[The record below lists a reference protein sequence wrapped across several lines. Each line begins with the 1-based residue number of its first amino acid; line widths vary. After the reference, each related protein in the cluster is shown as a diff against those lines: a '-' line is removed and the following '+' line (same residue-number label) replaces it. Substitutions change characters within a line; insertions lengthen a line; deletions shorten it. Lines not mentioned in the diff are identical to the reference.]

1 MSQTTTKKGG
11 LHYAWIVM
19 AGCCL
24 IQAGQLGIIMNCGG
38 IFLAPVA
45 ETIGCGRG
53 DLAIYMTIQ
62 AWALAFTM
70 PLVGKWLP
78 TKNIN
83 VLMTVAAIAD
93 GLGFVAMSQ
102 LTAPWMWWI
111 DAVVIGVASAFL
123 FFMPVPMMIQ
133 NWFAKKKGLALGIA
147 TCFSGIGGAILSPI
161 LTTLIASTGWQ
172 TAYIVGGVVSMVL
185 TIPVTAFVIKF
196 KPADKG
202 MLPYGAEEVS
212 EADIEAAKQK
222 QAAAANRGIST
233 QLGWKSGIIFIVFF
247 IGGFMSLAT
256 SFTNHLPGLANS
268 LGYASAAIGL
278 LASCNMIGN
287 MVGKLVLGPLS
298 DKIGVKK
305 AVGVG
310 YTVVFIGLALVLVG
324 GGNPVALYLGAA
336 FYGVGFSVATLFL
349 PLIVAEIVGKRDYA
363 KIYSYATSG
372 NAFIGSLGVTICG
385 FCFDFTG
392 SYFGALAFIVVA
404 LIIAILLIVAGY
416 VRSKQVMPIA
426 DAEAEKAELEAAAQT
441 AAPTVKGAA
450 TQNA

>member
-1 MSQTTTKKGG
+1 MSQSTSTAKKGG
-11 LHYAWIVM
+11 LHYAWIIMV
-19 AGCCL
+19 ACCF

-38 IFLAPVA
+38 IFLQPVSA
-45 ETIGCGRG
+45 SIGCGRG

-62 AWALAFTM
+62 AWALALTM

-83 VLMTVAAIAD
+83 VLMTGAAVID
-93 GLGFVAMSQ
+93 GAAFALMSQ
-102 LTAPWMWWI
+102 LTAPWMWWV
-111 DAVVIGVASAFL
+111 DAAIIGVASAFL
-123 FFMPVPMMIQ
+123 FFAPVPMMIQ

-161 LTTLIASTGWQ
+161 LAALIASAGWQ

-185 TIPVTAFVIKF
+185 TIPFTAFVIKF

-202 MLPYGAEEVS
+202 MLPYGAEEGAMS
-212 EADIEAAKQK
+212 EAVAQK
-222 QAAAANRGIST
+222 KEAAAAERGIST

-287 MVGKLVLGPLS
+287 MAGKLILGPLS

-305 AVGVG
+305 SVGLG
-310 YTVVFIGLALVLVG
+310 YAVVFVGLALVLLG
-324 GGNPVALYLGAA
+324 GGNTFALYLGAA

-349 PLIVAEIVGKRDYA
+349 PLIVAEIVGKKDYP

-372 NAFIGSLGVTICG
+372 NAFIGSLGIPICG

-404 LIIAILLIVAGY
+404 LVIAILLIVAGY
-416 VRSKQVMPIA
+416 VRSKQVMPL
-426 DAEAEKAELEAAAQT
+426 AEAEDEKQASLKT
-441 AAPTVKGAA
+441 A
-450 TQNA
+450 TQHV

>member
-1 MSQTTTKKGG
+1 MSDTTKKRGI
-11 LHYAWIVM
+11 HYAWIVM
-19 AGCCL
+19 IGCCF

-38 IFLAPVA
+38 IFLQPVSEA
-45 ETIGCGRG
+45 IGCGRG

-62 AWALAFTM
+62 AWGLAITM

-83 VLMTVAAIAD
+83 VLMTTAAIVD
-93 GLGFVAMSQ
+93 GLAFALMSQ
-102 LTAPWMWWI
+102 LTAVWMWWI
-111 DAVVIGVASAFL
+111 DAAVIGVASAFL
-123 FFMPVPMMIQ
+123 FFAPVPMMIQ

-161 LTTLIASTGWQ
+161 LASMIATTGWQ
-172 TAYIVGGVVSMVL
+172 AAYIVGGVVSMIL
-185 TIPVTAFVIKF
+185 TVPVTAFVIKF

-212 EADIEAAKQK
+212 EAGMEAVQKKQAEAAKH
-222 QAAAANRGIST
+222 GIST

-268 LGYASAAIGL
+268 LGYAAAAIGL

-287 MVGKLVLGPLS
+287 MVGKLVLGPLA
-298 DKIGVKK
+298 DKFGVKTAV
-305 AVGVG
+305 AVG
-310 YTVVFIGLALVLVG
+310 YAVVFVGLALVLLG
-324 GGNPVALYLGAA
+324 GGNAVALYLGAA

-349 PLIVAEIVGKRDYA
+349 PLIVAEIVGKKDYP
-363 KIYSYATSG
+363 KIYSYAVSG

-404 LIIAILLIVAGY
+404 LVIAILLIVFGY
-416 VRSKQVMPIA
+416 IRSKQVMPIA
-426 DAEAEKAELEAAAQT
+426 EAEAEEEEKKAKLET
-441 AAPTVKGAA
+441 AS
-450 TQNA
+450 QNV

>member
-1 MSQTTTKKGG
+1 MTEASNAKKGG
-11 LHYAWIVM
+11 LHYAWVIM
-19 AGCCL
+19 IACCF

-38 IFLAPVA
+38 IFLQPVSSS
-45 ETIGCGRG
+45 IGCGRG
-53 DLAIYMTIQ
+53 DLAIYMTLQ
-62 AWALAFTM
+62 AWALALTM

-83 VLMTVAAIAD
+83 VLMTGAAVID
-93 GLGFVAMSQ
+93 GCAFALMSQ

-111 DAVVIGVASAFL
+111 DAIVIGCASAFL
-123 FFMPVPMMIQ
+123 FFAPVPMMIQ

-161 LTTLIASTGWQ
+161 LSSLIASAGWH

-185 TIPVTAFVIKF
+185 TIPFTAFVIKF

-202 MLPYGAEEVS
+202 MLPYGAEEG
-212 EADIEAAKQK
+212 AA
-222 QAAAANRGIST
+222 QAANPAKKQDAPIERGIST

-256 SFTNHLPGLANS
+256 SFTNHLPGLASS

-305 AVGVG
+305 SVAVGYV
-310 YTVVFIGLALVLVG
+310 VVFVGLALVLLG
-324 GGNPVALYLGAA
+324 GGNTFALYLGAA

-349 PLIVAEIVGKRDYA
+349 PLIVAEIVGKRDYP

-372 NAFIGSLGVTICG
+372 NAFIGSLGITICG

-404 LIIAILLIVAGY
+404 LIIAVLLIVAGY
-416 VRSKQVMPIA
+416 VRSKHVMPIA
-426 DAEAEKAELEAAAQT
+426 DAEYEELTGKQAAE
-441 AAPTVKGAA
+441 
-450 TQNA
+450 